1 MGVLTFLRDSDLIS
15 SGNMPEVELLDL
27 LATFCFEEAPC
38 HVSQR
43 LSQFKSPLQRARV
56 PFSLHP
62 YRHLSSLAFFPAAIL
77 TGMRLYFIVG
87 LVSLMVSDAGHF
99 SPVGHLCGE
108 TILSEVMAR

>member
-1 MGVLTFLRDSDLIS
+1 MCWTFLRDSDLIS

-56 PFSLHP
+56 SLSLHP
-62 YRHLSSLAFFPAAIL
+62 YRHWSSLAFFPAAIL
-77 TGMRLYFIVG
+77 RRYEIVFHCGSRL
-87 LVSLMVSDAGHF
+87 LMVSDVGHF
-99 SPVGHLCGE
+99 SFIIFVW
-108 TILSEVMAR
+108 